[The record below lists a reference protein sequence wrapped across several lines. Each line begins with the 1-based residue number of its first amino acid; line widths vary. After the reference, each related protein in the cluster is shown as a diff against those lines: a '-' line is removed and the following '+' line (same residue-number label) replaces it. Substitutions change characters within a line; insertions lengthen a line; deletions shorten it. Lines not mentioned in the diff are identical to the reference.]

1 MNSLHMPLFGL
12 EVTIRWLA
20 RLLAVFIIGVVLL
33 IFIGE
38 RGPNPLKLSTLE
50 AVQMV
55 FFITTCIGMAV
66 GWRWEFIGG
75 IVATVG
81 IVLFYATELAV
92 TGRFP
97 HGLFPLMLFP
107 GMLFLVSGLLRRRR
121 FQALVS

>member
-1 MNSLHMPLFGL
+1 MSTFHMPLFGL
-12 EVTIRWLA
+12 EVTIRWIA
-20 RLLAVFIIGVVLL
+20 RLLSAFIIGVVLL

-38 RGPNPLKLSTLE
+38 RGPNPLKLSALE

-55 FFITTCIGMAV
+55 FFVTTCIGMVV

-75 IVATVG
+75 IMATVG
-81 IVLFYATELAV
+81 IVLFYATELAT

-107 GMLFLVSGLLRRRR
+107 GMLFLMSGFLRRRR
-121 FQALVS
+121 FQALLF